1 MRIAF
6 FSIVAA
12 SLLYSADPT
21 AGAKGTNIANT
32 ALSVFGSKDG
42 VNNRLG
48 QPLMSNTKMTT
59 LDGTKSFD
67 AQMQC
72 PASSKS
78 IGITFIPSGGN
89 DYRLIIKQD
98 TNLDGT
104 YDYTYDSN
112 SLARTVSGVCTNGA
126 LMCNP
131 AGSWSDCKSF
141 VWDTNNKQVY
151 LRQVTTGSSE
161 LGACYCSNSSC
172 GVSTLAPQIYENIG
186 GGISAAIMKS
196 NPLFILSKSEWSF
209 ADMTYYLYGQDKTNC
224 TGLGGS
230 NWDKY
235 GEKNPTIYYDAQ
247 TPPNTSIA
255 DVAIDQGNDPTS
267 YYSMISHQNEVSYN
281 NSGDT
286 IGMPSRNSCVSTK
299 SLKSTITQ
307 EYNCNDPIIWNGT
320 PYCELARAGYGL
332 SYSGSS
338 AAVISN
344 IQTDVKKGQSLFAI
358 TAPSSNACDNDQS
371 IINLLYSGGVS
382 GTFTASC
389 PTSKAGVVVP
399 IIQNSTASK
408 NVLISNFEQRHSGD
422 GHDRYDIYIYQTNE
436 YKKETLNI
444 TESTTC
450 PTDCRLEEEQVCDQN
465 GQNCVYTVRNGS
477 KSGITPQKHC
487 YLYSSDITTGT
498 VCDDGSSI
506 GIQTNNGN
514 EILLSGGDAW
524 FYTKRIY
531 DCGNTDIAIDSS
543 KMTRAAGTAY
553 KTDESATIMTYTD
566 HTGNTVSINNLP
578 SGDECPA
585 PVCTIKRASKSVD
598 QFSDNTNRSQTTA
611 GTSVTETVVKTCTKS
626 GASMTCPT
634 ESGETMIEG
643 CSCSGNWTGF
653 QQAVTTL
660 GAVSE
665 AAKDMICSQN

>member
-6 FSIVAA
+6 LSIVAA

-112 SLARTVSGVCTNGA
+112 SLGRTVSGVCTNGT

-131 AGSWSDCKSF
+131 AGSWSDCKSY

-196 NPLFILSKSEWSF
+196 NSLFILSKSEWSF

-255 DVAIDQGNDPTS
+255 DVAIDQGSDPTS

-286 IGMPSRNSCVSTK
+286 IEMPSSVTCTIRNIPSEVTVNKCINGLKEDTFTGLCLDGGHPSQDYKSSLSYCNDLGLRFPNATEAKELPSYNGQAIWSSDKWYKVSGGCGNYPRTDWVVAYNGSVSTSLLENIWCDGVWYQNPK
-299 SLKSTITQ
+299 SSYWCVTEK
-307 EYNCNDPIIWNGT
+307 T
-320 PYCELARAGYGL
+320 P
-332 SYSGSS
+332 
-338 AAVISN
+338 
-344 IQTDVKKGQSLFAI
+344 QPDVAI
-358 TAPSSNACDNDQS
+358 
-371 IINLLYSGGVS
+371 
-382 GTFTASC
+382 
-389 PTSKAGVVVP
+389 
-399 IIQNSTASK
+399 
-408 NVLISNFEQRHSGD
+408 
-422 GHDRYDIYIYQTNE
+422 
-436 YKKETLNI
+436 
-444 TESTTC
+444 STTDQC
-450 PTDCRLEEEQVCDQN
+450 SQYKADSSCSIQDEQICDSS
-465 GQNCVYTVRNGS
+465 GQNCVFTIKMGAKQAINPSKKCVTLNYSTTCADGNLINTILANGTQS
-477 KSGITPQKHC
+477 TLS
-487 YLYSSDITTGT
+487 TG
-498 VCDDGSSI
+498 DD
-506 GIQTNNGN
+506 Q
-514 EILLSGGDAW
+514 W
-524 FYTKRIY
+524 FYIKRTYNCSNQSIKL
-531 DCGNTDIAIDSS
+531 DSS

-553 KTDESATIMTYTD
+553 KTDQSATTMTYTD
-566 HTGNTVSINNLP
+566 HTGATVSINNLP

-585 PVCTIKRASKSVD
+585 PVCTVKRNSTSSD
-598 QFSDNTNRSQTTA
+598 QFIDNTNRSQTVTGNA
-611 GTSVTETVVKTCTKS
+611 VTETVVKTCTKS
-626 GASMTCPT
+626 GTSMTCPT
-634 ESGETMIEG
+634 ESGETMIES

>member
-6 FSIVAA
+6 LSIVAA

-112 SLARTVSGVCTNGA
+112 SLGRTVSGVCTNGT

-131 AGSWSDCKSF
+131 AGSWSDCKSY
-141 VWDTNNKQVY
+141 VWDTNNKQVF

-196 NPLFILSKSEWSF
+196 NSLFILSKSEWSF

-255 DVAIDQGNDPTS
+255 DVAIDQGSDPTS

-286 IGMPSRNSCVSTK
+286 ITMPSTSSCVIKNTPTEQTSTD
-299 SLKSTITQ
+299 STYTLNRSPSPAQ
-307 EYNCNDPIIWNGT
+307 
-320 PYCELARAGYGL
+320 AGWGGIL
-332 SYSGSS
+332 
-338 AAVISN
+338 
-344 IQTDVKKGQSLFAI
+344 
-358 TAPSSNACDNDQS
+358 DQF
-371 IINLLYSGGVS
+371 NVTV
-382 GTFTASC
+382 GTFTDKFFIKTAGTYTIKSQIDNYGSVSLDGQTLFS
-389 PTSKAGVVVP
+389 PNNWPTIYSTSKNLSTGEHTIVTSGVNVDGPWGMATVVYAPDGSVFWNIRSGQAPVITQDVVMSSLNQCQANEDAG
-399 IIQNSTASK
+399 
-408 NVLISNFEQRHSGD
+408 
-422 GHDRYDIYIYQTNE
+422 
-436 YKKETLNI
+436 
-444 TESTTC
+444 
-450 PTDCRLEEEQVCDQN
+450 CRIKEEQICDIN
-465 GQNCVYTVRNGS
+465 GASCVYTVRDSVRQN
-477 KSGITPQKHC
+477 ITPQKKC
-487 YLYSSDITTGT
+487 SSQVFSTTCADGNSIISNLNDGT
-498 VCDDGSSI
+498 SKTLTVG
-506 GIQTNNGN
+506 NN
-514 EILLSGGDAW
+514 SW
-524 FYTKRIY
+524 FYIKRIY
-531 DCGNTDIAIDSS
+531 QCESQNINLDSS

-553 KTDESATIMTYTD
+553 KTDQSATTMTYTD
-566 HTGNTVSINNLP
+566 HTGATVSINNLP

-585 PVCTIKRASKSVD
+585 PVCTVKRASKSAD
-598 QFSDNTNRSQTTA
+598 QFSDNTNRSQTTT

-626 GASMTCPT
+626 GTSMTCPT